1 MLQSPT
7 AVILQPKK
15 IKSVTASVFP
25 SSICHEVMQPDAM
38 ILVFWMLSFKP
49 AFYSPLTLSSRGSLV
64 PLTFLPLE
72 KWTLY
77 HNRQLLAQWL
87 DWEAASKHFPKLNL
101 HLKMI
106 MVTVWWSAAC
116 LIHYSFLNPSKTGE
130 VCSANQ
136 WDALKTPT
144 PAASIGQRKGP
155 SSSLWKCGPHVI
167 THNWVMKF
175 CLICYIHLT
184 SRQLITI
191 SSIISTTSCRDNT
204 SQPAWDRKCFP
215 RVHWIQNHEYWHYR
229 NKQTYFSMAESVD
242 CSGSYFD

>member
-1 MLQSPT
+1 MVLWHLKQIGKVTKLKSGCLMSWPEIKT
-7 AVILQPKK
+7 KKSSFWSVVFSYSMHQQQTILYQ
-15 IKSVTASVFP
+15 I
-25 SSICHEVMQPDAM
+25 VMCN
-38 ILVFWMLSFKP
+38 K
-49 AFYSPLTLSSRGSLV
+49 
-64 PLTFLPLE
+64 

-87 DWEAASKHFPKLNL
+87 DWEEASKHFPELNL

-191 SSIISTTSCRDNT
+191 SSIISTTSCRENT

>member
-1 MLQSPT
+1 MSSSLTTTNHFSIRLWLVVKSDDQLSGWTNKKLQST
-7 AVILQPKK
+7 SQGQTCTKK
-15 IKSVTASVFP
+15 K
-25 SSICHEVMQPDAM
+25 VM
-38 ILVFWMLSFKP
+38 
-49 AFYSPLTLSSRGSLV
+49 V
-64 PLTFLPLE
+64 P
-72 KWTLY
+72 
-77 HNRQLLAQWL
+77 
-87 DWEAASKHFPKLNL
+87 
-101 HLKMI
+101 
-106 MVTVWWSAAC
+106 VWWSAAC

-191 SSIISTTSCRDNT
+191 SSIISTTSCRENT